1 MFDLVLL
8 SGILAWFTLF
18 IMSAIF
24 RRGREEALAI
34 GVVYFFMAMIATLAR
49 WVLGATL

>member
-8 SGILAWFTLF
+8 GGILAWFTLF
-18 IMSAIF
+18 IMSAIC

-34 GVVYFFMAMIATLAR
+34 GVVYFFVAMIATLAR
-49 WVLGATL
+49 LLIGG